1 MVLEPKDLS
10 QSQTK
15 ALPDLQAINNPVSTT
30 DSTNESFTS
39 DSRKA
44 SSTNKEKDLS
54 DWTSRIALEEWGLLI

>member
-1 MVLEPKDLS
+1 MVSQPNDLS
-10 QSQTK
+10 QSQTT
-15 ALPDLQAINNPVSTT
+15 ALPDLQANNNSVSTT

-54 DWTSRIALEEWGLLI
+54 DWTSRIALEEWVLLI